1 MSDNDV
7 SKRTVTK
14 RLAVSVVL
22 QSEGRFLLVER
33 ANDPGRGM
41 FAFPGGR
48 VENGEHLKDAASRE
62 LFEETGLAAG
72 SLVPVASLQ
81 LGGEDDGFLLH
92 VFSATIFSGDVKAG
106 DDALSAGWYSLED
119 MRVMPVPQS
128 VLDVA
133 ATISETT
140 DS

>member
-1 MSDNDV
+1 MSDNDALT
-7 SKRTVTK
+7 RTNSK

-22 QSEGRFLLVER
+22 RSEGRFLLVER

-48 VENGEHLKDAASRE
+48 VEAGEHLPEAASRE
-62 LFEETGLAAG
+62 LMEETGLAAG
-72 SLVPVASLQ
+72 TLVPVTSLQ
-81 LGGEDDGFLLH
+81 LGSEDHGFLLH
-92 VFSATIFSGDVKAG
+92 VFSAATFTGDILAG
-106 DDALSAGWYSLED
+106 DDALSAGWYSLEE

-128 VLDVA
+128 VLEVA
-133 ATISETT
+133 AALSETT